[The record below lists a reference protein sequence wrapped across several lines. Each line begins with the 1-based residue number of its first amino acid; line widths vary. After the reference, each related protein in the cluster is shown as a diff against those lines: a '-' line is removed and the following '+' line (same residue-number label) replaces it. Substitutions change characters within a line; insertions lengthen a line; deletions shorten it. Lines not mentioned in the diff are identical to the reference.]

1 MNYSTILQ
9 LLGVDGQ
16 PVGIYA
22 VKHGTPHKVVHDL
35 QKTFNEVFA
44 YAEAAEST
52 LFLEEGE
59 NLNLL
64 ELVDEE
70 LEKLGIVRLFLEEVT
85 TDVI

>member
-1 MNYSTILQ
+1 MTVRSVVQ

-22 VKHGTPHKVVHDL
+22 VKHGTPHKVVVDV
-35 QKTFNEVFA
+35 QKTFDEAFA

-59 NLNLL
+59 NLNVL
-64 ELVDEE
+64 EIVDEE
-70 LEKLGIVRLFLEEVT
+70 LEKLGIVRIFLEEVT